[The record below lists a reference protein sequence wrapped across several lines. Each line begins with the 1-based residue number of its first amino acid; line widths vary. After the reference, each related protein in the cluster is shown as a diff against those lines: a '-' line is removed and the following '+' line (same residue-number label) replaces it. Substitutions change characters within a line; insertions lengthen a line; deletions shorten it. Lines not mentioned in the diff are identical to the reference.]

1 MGEENKKTT
10 EQTIETQTQDVP
22 NLEQKPTIDNST
34 VELEASKQLLSEK
47 DKTIETLQK
56 ELMDAKVANAKLIMQ
71 TPVTQVREAEE
82 ILNDMFK

>member
-1 MGEENKKTT
+1 MGEEIKTREEPT
-10 EQTIETQTQDVP
+10 ETQTQNAP
-22 NLEQKPTIDNST
+22 NLEEKKSTIDNST

>member
-1 MGEENKKTT
+1 MGEEDKKTT

-22 NLEQKPTIDNST
+22 NPEQKTTIDNST
-34 VELEASKQLLSEK
+34 VELEASKQLLAEK

-82 ILNDMFK
+82 ILNVMFK

>member
-1 MGEENKKTT
+1 MGEEIKTT
-10 EQTIETQTQDVP
+10 EQTIETQTQDAP
-22 NLEQKPTIDNST
+22 NQEQKSTIDNST

>member
-1 MGEENKKTT
+1 MGEEIKTT
-10 EQTIETQTQDVP
+10 EQTTETQIQDATNP
-22 NLEQKPTIDNST
+22 EQKSTIDDST

-47 DKTIETLQK
+47 DKTIEILQK

>member
-1 MGEENKKTT
+1 MGEEIKTT
-10 EQTIETQTQDVP
+10 EQTIETQTQDAP
-22 NLEQKPTIDNST
+22 NLEEKSTIDNST

>member
-1 MGEENKKTT
+1 MGEEIKTT
-10 EQTIETQTQDVP
+10 EQTTETQTQDAP
-22 NLEQKPTIDNST
+22 KLEQKPTIDDST

>member
-1 MGEENKKTT
+1 MGEEIKTT
-10 EQTIETQTQDVP
+10 EQTTETQIQDATKP
-22 NLEQKPTIDNST
+22 EQKSTIDDST

>member
-1 MGEENKKTT
+1 MGEEIKTT
-10 EQTIETQTQDVP
+10 EQVTETQTQETP
-22 NLEQKPTIDNST
+22 TTEQQQTVDSST

-71 TPVTQVREAEE
+71 TPVIQVREAEE

>member
-1 MGEENKKTT
+1 MGEEIKTT
-10 EQTIETQTQDVP
+10 EQTTETQIQDATNP
-22 NLEQKPTIDNST
+22 EQKSTSDDST

>member
-1 MGEENKKTT
+1 MGEESKKTT
-10 EQTIETQTQDVP
+10 EQVTETQTQDAAST
-22 NLEQKPTIDNST
+22 EQKSTIDTST

-47 DKTIETLQK
+47 DKTIETLKK

>member
-1 MGEENKKTT
+1 MGEEIKTT
-10 EQTIETQTQDVP
+10 EQTIEPHTQDAP
-22 NLEQKPTIDNST
+22 SPEQKSTIDNST

>member
-1 MGEENKKTT
+1 MGEEIKTT
-10 EQTIETQTQDVP
+10 EQTTETQIQDATNP
-22 NLEQKPTIDNST
+22 EQKSTIDDST